1 MLTKFQKD
9 NHNFCS
15 EVEFLIGDKIE
26 KAGGEFGDCQHH
38 IESNN
43 TIVFKFQNRYL
54 AWKNGVV
61 VTGYTG
67 GGNIVNV
74 GYDSDDFLAMP
85 EMAAASFVMTMLG
98 IHPDSETSE
107 QVNKDFLA
115 KK

>member
-1 MLTKFQKD
+1 M
-9 NHNFCS
+9 
-15 EVEFLIGDKIE
+15 
-26 KAGGEFGDCQHH
+26 
-38 IESNN
+38 
-43 TIVFKFQNRYL
+43 
-54 AWKNGVV
+54 
-61 VTGYTG
+61 TGYTG

-98 IHPDSETSE
+98 IHPDSGTSE

>member
-1 MLTKFQKD
+1 MLTEFQKE
-9 NHNFCS
+9 NHDFCS
-15 EVEFLIGDKIE
+15 EVEFLINDSLE
-26 KAGGEFGDCQHH
+26 NNGGEADCQHY

-43 TIVFKFQNRYL
+43 TVIFKFQNRYL

-74 GYDSDDFLAMP
+74 GYDSDDFLSMS
-85 EMAAASFVMTMLG
+85 EVAAASFVMTMLG
-98 IHPDSETSE
+98 INPDSETSE
-107 QVNKDFLA
+107 QVNKEFLA